1 MQVFRQPHCKQ
12 LAHYNKKWRWYVIF
26 AHNPIVID
34 NHSEM
39 NTHCNAYW
47 ILFLCYFS
55 KNIWTHIICFL
66 SMAERNFILWFWIV
80 LVNIMWTLHSL
91 FYLRSEN
98 KLEKTSFNLK
108 RNKINTYP
116 LTIIF
121 SQRIQ
126 QQAVIILPSSLYES
140 WGLILHELN
149 SILILDAIKTIFPS
163 PDSASRI
170 GEIAQSDSDNHGN
183 RLNRK
188 SSVILTK
195 GAINRI

>member
-1 MQVFRQPHCKQ
+1 M
-12 LAHYNKKWRWYVIF
+12 L
-26 AHNPIVID
+26 
-34 NHSEM
+34 
-39 NTHCNAYW
+39 
-47 ILFLCYFS
+47 LFEKYLDTYYLFES
-55 KNIWTHIICFL
+55 RIIICFL
-66 SMAERNFILWFWIV
+66 SMAERNFIWWFRIV
-80 LVNIMWTLHSL
+80 LVNRMWTYLL

-108 RNKINTYP
+108 WNKINTYP

-195 GAINRI
+195 GAINRS